1 MNKFKGLLFDLDGV
15 IVDTAKYHY
24 LAWKSLT
31 RDLGIDFTQ
40 EDNERLKGV
49 SRLASLEIIL
59 EIGKLKMSQEEKE
72 RNCTKKNNLY
82 VTYIEKLTKDDI
94 LPGVRALLEDSRNKG
109 YKIALGSASKNSS
122 LILNCLE
129 LTELFDVIID
139 GNKVSKAKPDPE
151 VFVRG
156 AERLGLDV
164 GLDVSD
170 CIVFE
175 DAIAGIRAAHNGGMK
190 AVGLGN
196 KEILIEADIVIEGF
210 KDTRIEDIITQLN

>member
-1 MNKFKGLLFDLDGV
+1 MKNFKSLLFDLDGV

-24 LAWKSLT
+24 IAWKSLAN
-31 RDLGIDFTQ
+31 DLGIDFTK

-59 EIGKLKMSQEEKE
+59 EIGKLKLSQEEKE
-72 RNCTKKNNLY
+72 RNCIKKNNLY
-82 VTYIEKLTKDDI
+82 VSYIEKLTKDDI
-94 LPGVRALLEDSRNKG
+94 LPGVRMFLEDSRNKG

-156 AERLGLDV
+156 AEEL

-175 DAIAGIRAAHNGGMK
+175 DAIAGIQAAHNGGMK
-190 AVGLGN
+190 AVGIGK
-196 KEILIEADIVIEGF
+196 KEILTEADIVMEGF
-210 KDTRIEDIITQLN
+210 NDTRIEDIITQLS